1 MISIDFHVFQ
11 TQIRDGLLR
20 ERLMATLSG
29 FFGILA
35 GLLATIGLYGVIS
48 YMVARRTSEIGIR
61 MALGATPSNVLGLI
75 MREAALLLAIGLSVG
90 AVLTTLAASTTKAL
104 LFGLKPYDPVTLA
117 IAIAA
122 LAMVAAAAS
131 LVPARRASAL
141 EPIRALREE

>member
-1 MISIDFHVFQ
+1 
-11 TQIRDGLLR
+11 
-20 ERLMATLSG
+20 
-29 FFGILA
+29 
-35 GLLATIGLYGVIS
+35 
-48 YMVARRTSEIGIR
+48 

-122 LAMVAAAAS
+122 LALVAAAAS